1 MKFKNFGLVLV
12 AALLTGCATSRQ
24 QQNLPYERMMP
35 ADEVTRLHIFLDRS
49 GFGPGKLD
57 GHRGEFTEKALERYG
72 RSRGL
77 RANGPD
83 QIERQLPLRQI
94 NPIYTFYTITAAD
107 AARVGA
113 LSEKVEE
120 QSKQRG
126 LPYTSLLELVAERY
140 HSDRAFLRA
149 INPGKNLSQLRVGD
163 RVRVPNVAPFQIETL
178 RQNGYLIPAN
188 PALIQRQ
195 RRVEVNL
202 RARMLEVFEGRQLI
216 AAFPITPGSSSIPA
230 PRGNWKIVVMASMP
244 YFRHDEKML
253 NEGVRSENFHHLPPG
268 PNSPVGVMWM
278 GLNRRGIGLH
288 GTNNPETIGRAASH
302 GCIRLAN
309 WDAVKLSR
317 LVSVGTPVIIR

>member
-1 MKFKNFGLVLV
+1 MKLKDLKLAFLMVFLS
-12 AALLTGCATSRQ
+12 GCAAPRQ
-24 QQNLPYERMMP
+24 QLNLPYQRMMP

-57 GHRGEFTEKALERYG
+57 GQRGEFTEKALARFA

-77 RANGPD
+77 KVNSPD

-94 NPIYTFYTITAAD
+94 NPIYTFYRITPAD
-107 AARVGA
+107 AARVGS
-113 LSEKVEE
+113 LSEKVED
-120 QSKQRG
+120 QAKQRG
-126 LPYTSLLELVAERY
+126 LPYTSLLEFVAERY
-140 HSDRAFLRA
+140 HSDRAFIRA
-149 INPGKNLSQLRVGD
+149 INPGKNLNQLRVGD
-163 RVRVPNVAPFQIETL
+163 TVRVPNVAPLQVETL

-188 PALIQRQ
+188 PALSNRH
-195 RRVEVNL
+195 VEVSL
-202 RARMLEVFEGRQLI
+202 HARMLEVFEGQRLI

-253 NEGVRSENFHHLPPG
+253 NEGIQSTNFHQLPPG